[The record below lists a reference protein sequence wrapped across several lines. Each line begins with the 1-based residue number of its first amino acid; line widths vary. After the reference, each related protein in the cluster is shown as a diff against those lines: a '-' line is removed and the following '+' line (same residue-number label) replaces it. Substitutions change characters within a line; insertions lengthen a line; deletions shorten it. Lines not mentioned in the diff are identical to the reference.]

1 MTQAA
6 NLAALGSN
14 ASSTGTLGASSFASA
29 TIPNSALSANPT
41 FRNRIINGGMVI
53 NQRGYTSQTVSST
66 QQFAVDRFRVNAT
79 ITSGSTIAQSSDV
92 PSSQTFTNSYLVTIG
107 TGAVPSGSD
116 YFRFVQAIEGYNIAD
131 FGYGTANAKTTT
143 LSFWIKSSVTG
154 TYGVGLFTTNA
165 SGSSYVGT
173 YTINSA
179 NTWEYKTVTIPGD
192 TGGTWSTDNSAGM
205 YVCWDLGEGPTR
217 STTAGSW
224 NNATTNFGLT
234 GGTKLASTSG
244 ATWYITG
251 VQLEVGSV
259 ASTFE
264 QRLYGTEL
272 QLCQRYYTQSTT
284 QVAASALYNSSYS
297 IYYTA
302 WNYSGTSWIGQ
313 AVYFP
318 VTMRAIP
325 TVTPYTS
332 NPASN
337 SSGGYVSYYQGAWTA
352 TPVSIDSHSAE
363 KSFTVTGNANGGTG
377 NNLIQLNYTASAEL

>member
-251 VQLEVGSV
+251 VQLEVGSA
-259 ASTFE
+259 ASPFE
-264 QRLYGTEL
+264 VRSYGTEL
-272 QLCQRYYTQSTT
+272 NLCLRYYYMMSPSTQGSWNTGNSFAT
-284 QVAASALYNSSYS
+284 GYTYAGGDGMYYWFGFPVPMRATPTNLTMSAASTWSAVVGTVATPTSATCSGNTPYYGSFALTGGGCGFGSSGLCGRIRINSSNTY
-297 IYYTA
+297 A
-302 WNYSGTSWIGQ
+302 D
-313 AVYFP
+313 F
-318 VTMRAIP
+318 
-325 TVTPYTS
+325 
-332 NPASN
+332 
-337 SSGGYVSYYQGAWTA
+337 
-352 TPVSIDSHSAE
+352 
-363 KSFTVTGNANGGTG
+363 
-377 NNLIQLNYTASAEL
+377 SAEL

>member
-251 VQLEVGSV
+251 VQLEVGSA
-259 ASTFE
+259 ASPFE
-264 QRLYGTEL
+264 VRSYGTEL
-272 QLCQRYYTQSTT
+272 NLCLRYYYMMSPSTQGSWNTGNSFAT
-284 QVAASALYNSSYS
+284 GYTYAGGDGMYYWFSFPVPMRATPTNLTMSAASTWSAVVGTVATPTSATCSGNTPYYGSFALTGGGCGFGSSGLCGRIRINSSNTY
-297 IYYTA
+297 A
-302 WNYSGTSWIGQ
+302 D
-313 AVYFP
+313 F
-318 VTMRAIP
+318 
-325 TVTPYTS
+325 
-332 NPASN
+332 
-337 SSGGYVSYYQGAWTA
+337 
-352 TPVSIDSHSAE
+352 
-363 KSFTVTGNANGGTG
+363 
-377 NNLIQLNYTASAEL
+377 SAEL